1 VLDAIRVAREMPPY
15 AFQRRI
21 DSGRYNDFTREE
33 QELVNMVAKFQLVWE
48 KP

>member
-1 VLDAIRVAREMPPY
+1 MREMPPY

-21 DSGRYNDFTREE
+21 DSGNYSSFTPEEREV
-33 QELVNMVAKFQLVWE
+33 VNNFSQYPLTWE

>member
-1 VLDAIRVAREMPPY
+1 VQNAIRAMREMPPY

-21 DSGRYNDFTREE
+21 DSGNYTNFTPEDREV
-33 QELVNMVAKFQLVWE
+33 VNNSSQYPLTWE